1 MSIGSDRSAVSHA
14 DCGDL
19 LERSAQ
25 LSVVS
30 ESFDAVCGGGGGRL
44 VLVGGEAGAGKTAL
58 LRQWCEQ
65 SRGRARIV
73 WGTCDPL
80 LTPGPL
86 GPLFDVAD
94 VTGGELGE
102 LVMRGA
108 QPREVAAAL
117 IRELGLRSP
126 TVLVLEDL
134 HWADEATLDVLRL
147 LGRRLHGVRSLV
159 LASYR
164 DDQLERTNPLRLVLG
179 ELAGERAVT
188 RLEVGCL
195 SEAAVA
201 ELCGSRTINP
211 ADLHRQT
218 GGNPFFVTEV
228 LATDAQ
234 KIPAT
239 VRDAVLARA
248 ERLSDAARA
257 VLEAVA
263 VAPPQAEVWLLE
275 ALAGN
280 DVGRLDECL
289 ASGMLTSLAAGVAF
303 RHDLARVALDE
314 ALAPDRRV
322 TLHRLTL
329 QALSHPPS
337 GVLDL
342 ARLAHH
348 AEGAADA
355 QAVLRFAPAAGD
367 RAASLGAHR
376 EAAAQYARALRFA
389 AGVSVERRA
398 ELLERRAEECILTD
412 QSAEAIA
419 ATERALACRRS
430 VGDRR
435 KEGELLRRLSVFLWC
450 PGRVAESDR
459 AGAQAIAVLEEFAP
473 GRELA
478 MAYSDASGRCLDA
491 EDAQGVVRWGARAIA
506 LAERLEEVEPV
517 VRSLIYIGSSELLA
531 SQPRGLEK
539 LERSVELAEAAGI
552 EDRVAS
558 AYLNIV
564 RAATRTRAHRL
575 AHQYVPAGL
584 AYCAERGLD
593 LHRRYLLAYRARL
606 ELDEGRWADAA
617 DSATLVLRE
626 PSESV
631 LLRIL
636 PLTVQALVRA
646 RRGDPDVWA
655 LLDQA
660 STLADRTEQLPGMAA
675 VAAARAEAA
684 WLTGDR
690 AAVATATEA
699 ALKLALQQ
707 GSSWLIG
714 ELACW
719 RRRAGIYEAP
729 AAAAAEPWAAQLAGE
744 HERAAKLWSE
754 LGCPYE
760 AALALA
766 DAGDERSLRRALDR
780 LQMLNA
786 TPPAAIVAR
795 RLRPRGARALPRG
808 PRATTRRNP
817 AGLSARELEVLSLL
831 AGGLRNADIGRRL
844 FITEKTAGHHVSAIL
859 RKLAVGNRAEAVA
872 AAARLGITAPA
883 P

>member
-1 MSIGSDRSAVSHA
+1 MRRA

-30 ESFDAVCGGGGGRL
+30 DCFEAVCGGGGGRL

-58 LRQWCEQ
+58 LRQWCEE

-86 GPLFDVAD
+86 GPLFDVAE

-102 LVMRGA
+102 LVMGGA
-108 QPREVAAAL
+108 QPREVAGAL
-117 IRELGLRSP
+117 LRELGVRTP
-126 TVLVLEDL
+126 PVLVLEDL

-147 LGRRLHGVRSLV
+147 LGRRLHPVRCLV

-179 ELAGERAVT
+179 ELASERTVL

-195 SEAAVA
+195 SEVAVA
-201 ELCGSRTINP
+201 ELCGSRTID
-211 ADLHRQT
+211 AAELHRRT

-228 LATDAQ
+228 LATEAQ
-234 KIPAT
+234 EIPAT
-239 VRDAVLARA
+239 VRDAVLARG
-248 ERLSDAARA
+248 ERLSNAARA

-263 VAPPQAEVWLLE
+263 ITPPQAEVWLLE
-275 ALAGN
+275 ALAGK
-280 DVGRLDECL
+280 DVKRLEECL

-303 RHDLARVALDE
+303 RHDLARVALEE

-322 TLHRLTL
+322 TLHRLAL
-329 QALSHPPS
+329 KALSHPPS
-337 GVLDL
+337 GAVDL

-348 AEGAADA
+348 ADGAADA

-389 AGVSVERRA
+389 AGVSVQQRA
-398 ELLERRAEECILTD
+398 ELLERRAEECIVTD

-419 ATERALACRRS
+419 AAERALECRRS

-435 KEGELLRRLSVFLWC
+435 QEGELLRRLSVFLWC

-459 AGAQAIAVLEEFAP
+459 AGAEAISVLEEFAP

-491 EDAQGVVRWGARAIA
+491 EDAQGVVDWGTRAIA
-506 LAERLEEVEPV
+506 LAERLGEVEPV
-517 VRSLIYIGSSELLA
+517 VRSLIYIGAGELLEGQ
-531 SQPRGLEK
+531 SRGLEK

-575 AHQYVPAGL
+575 AHQYVSVGL
-584 AYCAERGLD
+584 AYCGERGLD

-617 DSATLVLRE
+617 DSARLVLRE

-636 PLTVQALVRA
+636 PLVVQALVRA
-646 RRGDPDVWA
+646 RRGDPDVWT
-655 LLDQA
+655 LLDEA
-660 STLADRTEQLPGMAA
+660 VMLAGRTEQLPGIAA

-684 WLTGDR
+684 WLKGDH
-690 AAVATATEA
+690 AAVANETEV
-699 ALKLALQQ
+699 ALELALRR
-707 GSSWLIG
+707 GSSWLVG

-719 RRRAGIYEAP
+719 RRRAGICEAAP
-729 AAAAAEPWAAQLAGE
+729 AAAADPWAAQLAGA

-766 DAGDERSLRRALDR
+766 DADDDRALRHALDD
-780 LQMLNA
+780 LQMLDA
-786 TPPAAIVAR
+786 APAAAIVAR
-795 RLRPRGARALPRG
+795 RLRQRGARALPRG
-808 PRATTRRNP
+808 PRATTQRNP
-817 AGLSARELEVLSLL
+817 AGLSARELEVLTLL

-844 FITEKTAGHHVSAIL
+844 FISEKTAGHHVSAIL
-859 RKLAVGNRAEAVA
+859 RKLAVGNRAEAVV
-872 AAARLGITAPA
+872 AAARLGITAPT